1 MSAHKQDESHV
12 TEPSKGQFLVYQAED
27 GTLKLDVRL
36 EGESVWLTQDHMGQ
50 LFQTTQ
56 QKISLHIQNIYAEEE
71 LSSEPTHKKYLSV
84 RTEGNREVKRAID
97 HYNLDMIISVGYRVK
112 SHVATRFRI

>member
-1 MSAHKQDESHV
+1 M